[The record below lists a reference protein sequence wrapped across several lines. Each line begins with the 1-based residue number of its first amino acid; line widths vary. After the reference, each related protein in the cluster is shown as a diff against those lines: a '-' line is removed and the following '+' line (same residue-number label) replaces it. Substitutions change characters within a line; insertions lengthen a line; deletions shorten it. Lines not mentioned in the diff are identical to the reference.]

1 MVGSSQ
7 KGMLQLAVYM
17 SIFALVVGK
26 WVDYLLR
33 ELP

>member
-17 SIFALVVGK
+17 SVFALVAGK